1 MQKVLEKLSK
11 KYSQKDYED
20 EQKRI
25 LKMKNKLERIK
36 RENPKLAQRVES
48 KNVVKD
54 KLDAI
59 NSTIG
64 YIVRKNLILDLPLH
78 ILIDIANEYEKKLK
92 GNE

>member
-1 MQKVLEKLSK
+1 MTRKLSK

-36 RENPKLAQRVES
+36 RENPKLAQRVET
-48 KNVVKD
+48 KTDIKE

-64 YIVRKNLILDLPLH
+64 YIVRKNLVLDLPLH

>member
-1 MQKVLEKLSK
+1 MSK

-25 LKMKNKLERIK
+25 LKMKNRLEKIK
-36 RENPKLAQRVES
+36 RENPKLALKVES
-48 KNVVKD
+48 KNDVKE

-64 YIVRKNLILDLPLH
+64 YIVRKSLQLDLPLH
-78 ILIDIANEYEKKLK
+78 ILIDIANDYERKLK
-92 GNE
+92 EG

>member
-1 MQKVLEKLSK
+1 MSK

-36 RENPKLAQRVES
+36 RENPKLAQRLES
-48 KNVVKD
+48 KNDVKE

-64 YIVRKNLILDLPLH
+64 YIVRKSLQLDLPLH